1 MKTFDQIL
9 PQFLANVKIRVK
21 ERAYSSY
28 KGKARVFSGWL
39 AQNGLN
45 GLAIGSINEQHI
57 EQFSI
62 YLANERK
69 LDKPTCQ
76 KYMTLLKQIFQYGI
90 ARGEATKIPT
100 DLFVLPQKK
109 KDCSAQVISKDHN
122 KILLEDIKAHDKQ
135 LYLACMTQFYTFLRP
150 GKELRLLKVGDIDF
164 ERGTISVIQD
174 NAKNGHKRT
183 VTVPSQ
189 LSQILSE
196 LGIDRADKDLY
207 VFGKGRKP
215 AKEPCGQNVLGYRF
229 RTYRDKYGMSDGYKL
244 YSYKHVGASYLHNE
258 GSVSMISLMNQLGH
272 SNLAS
277 SQHYIHKI
285 GGTVDEKIREGF
297 PSPY

>member
-1 MKTFDQIL
+1 MKSFDQIL

-21 ERAYSSY
+21 ERAYSAY
-28 KGKARVFSGWL
+28 KGKSRVFSEWL
-39 AQNGLN
+39 AKNSFSGLP
-45 GLAIGSINEQHI
+45 LAEINEQII

-62 YLANERK
+62 YLANERR
-69 LDKPTCQ
+69 LDRPTCQ

-90 ARGEATKIPT
+90 TRGDATKIPT
-100 DLFVLPQKK
+100 DLFVLPQKGI
-109 KDCSAQVISKDHN
+109 DHSAQVISKEHN
-122 KILLEDIKAHDKQ
+122 KILLDDIKAHDKQ

-164 ERGTISVIQD
+164 ERGTINVIQEH
-174 NAKNGHKRT
+174 AKNGHKRT
-183 VTVPSQ
+183 VTVPNQ
-189 LSQILSE
+189 LVQILHE
-196 LGIDRADKDLY
+196 LKIDTADKDLF

-215 AKEPCGQNVLGYRF
+215 AKEPCGQNVLTYRF
-229 RTYRDKYGMSDGYKL
+229 RTYRKKHGFPDGYKL
-244 YSYKHVGASYLHNE
+244 YSAKHTGASYLHHTGN
-258 GSVSMISLMNQLGH
+258 VSMISLMNQLGH